1 MEIKIIE
8 MASNQQV
15 LQGAIGAQNLSVFNN
30 LFLANQLY
38 SKRYDMFHFQ
48 GNTKISCLPCN
59 NITSYSLHWVTFYL
73 QSLED
78 NIR

>member
-8 MASNQQV
+8 MANHQQV

-78 NIR
+78 NMR